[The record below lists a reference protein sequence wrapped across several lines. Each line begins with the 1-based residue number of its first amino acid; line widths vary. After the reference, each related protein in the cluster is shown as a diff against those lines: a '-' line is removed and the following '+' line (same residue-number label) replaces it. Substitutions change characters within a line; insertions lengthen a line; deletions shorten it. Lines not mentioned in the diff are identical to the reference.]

1 MRRNRI
7 ILFILWIMSLV
18 AISFYGG
25 PVSYGFFI
33 VFTLIPIVS
42 FIYIIFV
49 IAYFRIYQKLDGR
62 NLTAG
67 RTSRFYFTL
76 QNESPVSFAAIRVIF
91 YSSFS
96 AINGLDDQTEYE
108 LMPHT
113 GIRKETGLICRY
125 RGEYEVGIKKIIVQD
140 PLRLFSVSY
149 KNREPLRVNVRPDII
164 TLSQLNTD
172 DRIISSSR
180 DARVNMTESDVT
192 AREYVP
198 GDDRKRIHWKA
209 TAAMQK
215 LMTRESIG
223 LRQQG
228 IGIIMN
234 PKRISDKEEDYLP
247 IENKM
252 LETVIALVLFY
263 VNQNTPASI
272 WLGSDPTEE
281 AVSDTRRFDGFYE
294 RISAFSFEREAES
307 ALYYEAVLQG
317 GSISD
322 KKEIYLVTHM
332 LSDRETSFINELAR
346 IGVPVTVYA
355 VVPEDSKYIQPDKI
369 KGCTIVYVS
378 SDADLSEV
386 I

>member
-1 MRRNRI
+1 
-7 ILFILWIMSLV
+7 MSLV

-42 FIYIIFV
+42 FIYIIVV

-113 GIRKETGLICRY
+113 GIRKETELICRY

-180 DARVNMTESDVT
+180 DARVNMTEADVT

-317 GSISD
+317 GSIPD

-386 I
+386 M